1 VIPGKENAMSEHRF
15 AYPTVREIPPTTSPE
30 DGARRYVRPSQ
41 RELVL
46 ASLVRRPDTSHGR

>member
-1 VIPGKENAMSEHRF
+1 MSEHRF
-15 AYPTVREIPPTTSPE
+15 AYPSVREIPPTTSPE

-46 ASLVRRPDTSHGR
+46 ASLVRRPDADGSR